1 MGNKQA
7 PQPPPQEPISFP
19 MVLLYLWLFCLAL
32 NILDE
37 KCGKGRK
44 RKKSRGKRKQV
55 EDSDDD
61 DEEEECP
68 LAGVIGLESVK
79 EEINYYMDFINNGDK
94 YEDWEVKLPKGIL
107 LAGPPG
113 TGKTLLVKTMAKNL
127 DIPIESMSGSEFVE
141 MYVGV
146 GASRVRALFAKAK
159 KKKKC
164 IIFIDEIDAVGGK
177 RGMGISQER
186 DSTLNQLLVEM
197 DGFDVA
203 DSIIV
208 FAATNLVKKLDPA
221 LTRSGRFDKK
231 VFFDPPNFKER
242 KELFKMYLTDMKLP
256 RHLSL
261 EMLSERGAGLTGA
274 DIANIC
280 NQAKINAIQGKQL
293 TATVRESDI
302 QAAIDEIM
310 IGREKRERTMSPK
323 EKERVSHHEAGHALM
338 GYVLKD
344 CSHPIKVS
352 IVPRGE
358 AALGF
363 SQQKS
368 ENKKLYSEKTILSK
382 IAVLLGGRAAEK
394 LIYGDLSTGAADD
407 IEKASSLIY
416 QYSYTWGMN
425 KKIGPLN
432 PTVMGDVGKAMS
444 GDFFGE
450 CQKIISQVEELVAKT
465 LSEHEEYVKAIAN
478 DLLKNETIGYD
489 RIKELVPDALE
500 SSLDASTLFSSD
512 ELT

>member
-1 MGNKQA
+1 
-7 PQPPPQEPISFP
+7 
-19 MVLLYLWLFCLAL
+19 
-32 NILDE
+32 
-37 KCGKGRK
+37 
-44 RKKSRGKRKQV
+44 
-55 EDSDDD
+55 
-61 DEEEECP
+61 
-68 LAGVIGLESVK
+68 
-79 EEINYYMDFINNGDK
+79 
-94 YEDWEVKLPKGIL
+94 
-107 LAGPPG
+107 
-113 TGKTLLVKTMAKNL
+113 
-127 DIPIESMSGSEFVE
+127 

-197 DGFDVA
+197 DGFDA
-203 DSIIV
+203 TDSIMV

-310 IGREKRERTMSPK
+310 IGREKRERTMSPE

-338 GYVLKD
+338 GYILKD

-382 IAVLLGGRAAEK
+382 IAVLLGGRSAEK

-425 KKIGPLN
+425 EKIGPLN
-432 PTVMGDVGKAMS
+432 PTVMGDVGKGMS
-444 GDFFGE
+444 GNFFEE
-450 CQKIISQVEELVAKT
+450 CRKIVTQVEELVAKT
-465 LSEHEEYVKAIAN
+465 LSEHKEYVEAIAS

-489 RIKELVPDALE
+489 RIKELVPDKLE
-500 SSLDASTLFSSD
+500 SSLDASVIFSL
-512 ELT
+512 EVE